1 MGSIIQ
7 KLNSFLVQSK
17 RVYQVT
23 KKPNKHE
30 FKMIV
35 KVTGLGAAIIGVIGF
50 IITIAGQFII

>member
-1 MGSIIQ
+1 MSNIFQ
-7 KLNSFLVQSK
+7 KLNSFLIQSK

-35 KVTGLGAAIIGVIGF
+35 KVTGLGAVIVGVIGF
-50 IITIAGQFII
+50 IITVGGQFII